1 MKRIVICADG
11 TWNQSDQI
19 DKESGKRRP
28 TNVTKIARAV
38 QSVGADGADQVVYYH
53 SGVGTGG
60 PLDQFTGGAFGRGIE
75 NNIRALYRFILY
87 NHVPGDEL
95 FLFGFS
101 RGAFTVR
108 TLAGFMHRYGLVRK
122 RDDYYVPE
130 MYQCYEKNIAQHTP
144 EWDRIFLNDKGISR
158 IQRTRDCPP
167 IKFIGVWDTVG
178 ALGAPGLLGQLFN
191 SARYQYHDVELN
203 PRIEH
208 AVHAVALDER
218 RKPFAPSLWRKPEGW
233 KGTLEQAWFAGVHS
247 NVGGGLK
254 PDGLANVA
262 LQWVAGHAQRHGLAL
277 DEEYLRYFEP
287 HFDSTLH
294 ESMSLMYRLM
304 GPLQRPVGADPA
316 AFETVHR
323 SVLQRRET
331 ADSRYGPA
339 NLDGYVSGA
348 PGVMAVV
355 DTPPASTAHTADAV
369 ITTAGVTSLRA

>member
-38 QSVGADGADQVVYYH
+38 QSKGADGVDQIVYYH

-60 PLDQFTGGAFGRGIE
+60 PLDQFTGGAFGKGIE
-75 NNIRALYRFILY
+75 SNIRALYRFILY

-130 MYQCYEKNIAQHTP
+130 MYQCYEKNIAQHTTD
-144 EWDRIFLNDKGISR
+144 WNRIFLNEQGKSR

-178 ALGAPGLLGQLFN
+178 SLGAPGLLGQLFN
-191 SARYQYHDVELN
+191 RERYQYHDVELN

-262 LQWVAGHAQRHGLAL
+262 LQWIAGHAQRHGLTL
-277 DEEYLRYFEP
+277 DLDYLRFFEP

-294 ESMSLMYRLM
+294 ESMSLMYRVM
-304 GPLQRPVGADPA
+304 GPLQRPVAADPA
-316 AFETVHR
+316 QHETVHR
-323 SVLQRRET
+323 SVLQRREK
-331 ADSRYGPA
+331 ADCGYAPA
-339 NLDGYVSGA
+339 NLDSYVPGA
-348 PGVMAVV
+348 PGALAVV
-355 DTPPASTAHTADAV
+355 DTLAANPTHSAEVTT
-369 ITTAGVTSLRA
+369 ITTVTTVTA

>member
-19 DKESGKRRP
+19 DKASGKRRP

-38 QSVGADGADQVVYYH
+38 QSKGADGVHQIVYYH

-60 PLDQFTGGAFGRGIE
+60 PLDQFTGGAFGKGIE
-75 NNIRALYRFILY
+75 SNIRAIYRFILY

-144 EWDRIFLNDKGISR
+144 DWNRIFLNEQGNSR

-178 ALGAPGLLGQLFN
+178 SLGAPGLLGQLFN
-191 SARYQYHDVELN
+191 SERYQYHDVALN
-203 PRIEH
+203 PSIEH

-262 LQWVAGHAQRHGLAL
+262 LQWIAGHGQRHGLTL
-277 DEEYLRYFEP
+277 DLDYLRFFEP

-294 ESMSLMYRLM
+294 ESMSLMYRVM

-316 AFETVHR
+316 QHETVHR
-323 SVLQRRET
+323 SVLQRREK
-331 ADSRYGPA
+331 ADCGYAPA
-339 NLDGYVSGA
+339 NLDSYVPGA
-348 PGVMAVV
+348 PGAMAVV
-355 DTPPASTAHTADAV
+355 DTPAANPAHSAEVTAITA
-369 ITTAGVTSLRA
+369 ITA